1 MQKSEPEVSKVKPEA
16 KSCNQLQAVTL
27 GVQAAEKSNAKPEVV
42 RQTKSEEKTINIL
55 LSQESDI
62 QEGHVLLRIPSQQSL
77 DEKPQVD
84 RKSKRKF
91 DCKQDVNK
99 KDSKFEWKS
108 YEEKSEVQKGNFHK
122 NYLEIMIE
130 DISNFEIFIQLA
142 TNYS

>member
-1 MQKSEPEVSKVKPEA
+1 MTPKPSSKRRPSRGIQEISK
-16 KSCNQLQAVTL
+16 T
-27 GVQAAEKSNAKPEVV
+27 KPEVKPSQKPEV
-42 RQTKSEEKTINIL
+42 ENQTKEKSRNIL
-55 LSQESDI
+55 LSQDSDI

-77 DEKPQVD
+77 NEKPQVD

-142 TNYS
+142 TNYY